1 MSDYKK
7 LEVWRSSHGL
17 ALNVHSAIKKIRGS
31 DYAKLRSQMLGA
43 AMSVPTNLVEGVGQ
57 KTRKEFCRFIR
68 ISLNSANEL
77 DYHLLVARD
86 FGVMIRAE
94 HEALENQTAT
104 VRKMLHGLLRS
115 LGDSRDCGS
124 KGSPRS

>member
-7 LEVWRSSHGL
+7 LEVWRNSHGL

-31 DYAKLRSQMLGA
+31 DYVKLRSQMLGA
-43 AMSVPTNLVEGVGQ
+43 AMSIPTNLVEGVGQ
-57 KTRKEFCRFIR
+57 KSRKEFCRFIR

-77 DYHLLVARD
+77 DYHLLLARD
-86 FGVMIRAE
+86 FKVMVRAD

-104 VRKMLHGLLRS
+104 VRKMLHDLLRS
-115 LGDSRDCGS
+115 LGDSGNGRS
-124 KGSPRS
+124 KDSPRS

>member
-1 MSDYKK
+1 MSDYRK
-7 LEVWRSSHGL
+7 LQVWRNSHGL

-43 AMSVPTNLVEGVGQ
+43 AMSIPTNLVEGVGQ

-77 DYHLLVARD
+77 DYHLLLARD
-86 FGVMIRAE
+86 YDVMSRAE

-115 LGDSRDCGS
+115 LGDSGGGGS
-124 KGSPRS
+124 KGSPGS

>member
-7 LEVWRSSHGL
+7 LDVWRNSHAL
-17 ALNVHSAIKKIRGS
+17 VLNVHDAVKKIRGA
-31 DYAKLRSQMLGA
+31 DYIKLRSQMLGA
-43 AMSVPTNLVEGVGQ
+43 AMSIPTNLVEGVGQ

-86 FGVMIRAE
+86 FEVMSHRDHA
-94 HEALENQTAT
+94 ALEDQTVI

-115 LGDSRDCGS
+115 LGDNRGDGS
-124 KGSPRS
+124 KG

>member
-7 LEVWRSSHGL
+7 LEVWRNSHGL
-17 ALNVHSAIKKIRGS
+17 ALNVHGAIKNIRGS

-43 AMSVPTNLVEGVGQ
+43 AMSIPTNLVEGVGQ

-77 DYHLLVARD
+77 D
-86 FGVMIRAE
+86 
-94 HEALENQTAT
+94 
-104 VRKMLHGLLRS
+104 
-115 LGDSRDCGS
+115 
-124 KGSPRS
+124 